1 MICSQFPV
9 LTETDITFLFILVE
23 AGTNLDN
30 NFMYAGGTYL
40 EIVWDAKAVR
50 DRYVNS

>member
-1 MICSQFPV
+1 MV

-30 NFMYAGGTYL
+30 NFMYVGDIFGDSL
-40 EIVWDAKAVR
+40 GHKG
-50 DRYVNS
+50 S